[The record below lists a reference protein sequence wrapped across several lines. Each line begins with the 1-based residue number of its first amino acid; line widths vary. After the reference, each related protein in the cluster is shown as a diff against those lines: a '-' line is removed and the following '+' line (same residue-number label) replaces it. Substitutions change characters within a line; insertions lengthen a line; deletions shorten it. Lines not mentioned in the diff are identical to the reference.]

1 MYNSDN
7 PLRVELPSS
16 RQLLRST
23 IIAAISAAA
32 LLVTVVLPAEYGI
45 DPTGVGRVLRL
56 TEMGEI
62 KMRLAREAAED
73 SATVAREGAVPDP
86 METAKA
92 TSLLPSPTLP
102 SSALSSSHSAH
113 EELAAWRDEIAFTL
127 SPGEGIEIKMRM
139 QQGAK
144 AVYAW
149 AVENGA
155 VNFDTH
161 GDGGGRAISYEKG
174 RSVAADE
181 GELVAAFTGNH
192 GWFWRNRGSSD
203 AKVVLRTRGDY
214 SEIKRVK

>member
-1 MYNSDN
+1 MYNTDT
-7 PLRVELPSS
+7 PLRAELPSS
-16 RQLLRST
+16 RQLRRST
-23 IIAAISAAA
+23 VVAAVSAAA

-62 KMRLAREAAED
+62 KARLAREAAED
-73 SATVAREGAVPDP
+73 SAATARESLMPDP
-86 METAKA
+86 IATAQAKP
-92 TSLLPSPTLP
+92 LPSQATRPGVP
-102 SSALSSSHSAH
+102 SSSATPKP
-113 EELAAWRDEIAFTL
+113 AQTAWRDETTFTL

-139 QQGAK
+139 QEGGK

-149 AVENGA
+149 AVENGV

-161 GDGGGRAISYEKG
+161 GDGGGRSISYEKG

-181 GELVAAFTGNH
+181 GELVAAFTGSH

-203 AKVVLRTRGDY
+203 AKIVLLTRGDY